1 MRKIDYYQL
10 GATLYIPIL
19 HKNLEAILKRKKYP
33 FLKSVVICLEDSTA
47 LCDVAN
53 GMIILKDI
61 IKNLQVTDLKVF
73 IRPRNIANLQEML
86 LFENIDSVDGFALAK
101 FDTSNISQYLSIFIK
116 ENHFYLMPILESKDV
131 FNIQK
136 LSDILKELEPFNDR
150 ILVIRIGGEDILSM
164 LNTLRDCN
172 KTIYEIMPLYLV
184 LSNIINIFK
193 PNGFNI
199 SSTVY
204 SCFGDLETLKR
215 ELVSDGEHQI
225 FNKTSIHPKQIELIQ
240 DSYKISSD
248 ELYIANKLLNEE
260 SAIFSYNDRM
270 YEKTTHS
277 NWAKSIM
284 KRYENYGMK
293 EEKNA
298 K

>member
-1 MRKIDYYQL
+1 MRKINYYQL

-19 HKNLEAILKRKKYP
+19 NKNLEAILQREKYP
-33 FLKSVVICLEDSTA
+33 FLKSIVICLEDSTA
-47 LCDVAN
+47 LCDVEN
-53 GMIILKDI
+53 GMKILKTI
-61 IKNLQVTDLKVF
+61 IKNLQITDLKVF
-73 IRPRNIANLQEML
+73 IRPRDIANLQKIL
-86 LFENIDSVDGFALAK
+86 QFENIDSIDGFALAK
-101 FDTSNISQYLSIFIK
+101 FDTSNLSQYLSIFRN
-116 ENHFYLMPILESKDV
+116 ENHFYLMPILETKDV

-136 LSDILKELEPFNDR
+136 LSDILKELEPFKDR
-150 ILVIRIGGEDILSM
+150 ILVVRIGGEDILSM

-204 SCFGDLETLKR
+204 SCFGDLDTLKR
-215 ELVSDGEHQI
+215 ELISDGEHQI

-240 DSYKISSD
+240 ESYKITQD
-248 ELYIANKLLNEE
+248 DLYIANRLLNEE
-260 SAIFSYNDRM
+260 SAIFSHNNRM

-277 NWAKSIM
+277 NWAKSIV
-284 KRYENYGMK
+284 KRYENYGLK
-293 EEKNA
+293 EEKYES
-298 K
+298 